1 MAIASSLSGGQ
12 LPSIGTQIGG
22 VTQQQ
27 SAYVAQQVAL
37 QQERRQQKPVGRP
50 YPATHPSS
58 SLEPSQDWEGFAFL
72 LLGLL

>member
-22 VTQQQ
+22 VTEQQ
-27 SAYVAQQVAL
+27 SAYVVQQVAL
-37 QQERRQQKPVGRP
+37 QQERRQQKPTGNGGSRAMI
-50 YPATHPSS
+50 PA
-58 SLEPSQDWEGFAFL
+58 SQDWEGFAFL